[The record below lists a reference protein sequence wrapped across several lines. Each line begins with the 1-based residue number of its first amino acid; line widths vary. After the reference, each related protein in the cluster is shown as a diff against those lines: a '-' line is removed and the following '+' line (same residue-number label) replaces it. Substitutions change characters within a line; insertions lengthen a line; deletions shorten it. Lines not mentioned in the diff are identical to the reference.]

1 MTLCYNINMKKLD
14 ISVIIPFKD
23 HPKMTIACLESLK
36 KCSLKEILLVDNGSK
51 SETIAKIKDYLKEY
65 QNNVK
70 LLHYP
75 FKFNYQKINNWA
87 AKQSTGKVLWL
98 LNNDVEVENPELV
111 EEMFKE
117 SLEKETGA
125 TGCVLL
131 YEDKKTIQHAGVYL
145 IPGKTADHLYIRKKI
160 SQLENQKLPYDFK
173 KNLSLAAVTAASL
186 MVEKT
191 KFEKIGGLNENF
203 IITGG
208 DVDLCLRLAEKG
220 WGAKLIGFE
229 KGFML
234 HKESISR
241 SHLGIPYVDFVESYK
256 IYSKHFNTE
265 NGDGFIDIRKLKGY
279 L

>member
-1 MTLCYNINMKKLD
+1 MNQLNITA
-14 ISVIIPFKD
+14 IIPFKD
-23 HPKMTIACLESLK
+23 HPKMTISCLESLK
-36 KCSLKEILLVDNGSK
+36 KCNIKEILLVNNK
-51 SETIAKIKDYLKEY
+51 SNKKTIKEIERYLDKY
-65 QNNVK
+65 PNNFK
-70 LLHYP
+70 LLNFP

-87 AKQSTGKVLWL
+87 ANQATGKVLWL
-98 LNNDVEVENPELV
+98 LNNDVEVESPELV
-111 EEMFKE
+111 EEMYHEALK
-117 SLEKETGA
+117 KETGA

-145 IPGKTADHLYIRKKI
+145 IPGKTADHLYIRKKA
-160 SQLENQKLPYDFK
+160 SDLLKQKNLPYNFR
-173 KNLSLAAVTAASL
+173 KNLDVAAVTAASL
-186 MVEKT
+186 MVEKS
-191 KFEKIGGLNENF
+191 KFDKINGFNEDF

-208 DVDLCLRLAEKG
+208 DVDLCLRLSEKG
-220 WGAKLIGFE
+220 WNAKLIGFE

-265 NGDGFIDIRKLKGY
+265 NGDGFIDIRNLKGY